1 MNLYF
6 APMEGITGC
15 VYRSTHREVFG
26 GCSAYFAP
34 FITPSDNEKV
44 SKKGLKDV
52 LFENNKG
59 FPLKVQV
66 LTNQSEAFIKF
77 ARKIKAYGYDE
88 INLNLGCPSAT
99 VVGKGRGAGML
110 AEPYKLDKFLYEIF
124 SESDIKISVKTRIGY
139 EDKSEI
145 EDLMNIYN
153 KYQISQ
159 LIVHP
164 RTRIE
169 FYKGIADKDAF
180 KYAYNVSKNK
190 VCYNG
195 DVCSKE
201 DFEEIKNQFPDAE
214 GVMIGRGAIG
224 NPFIFEEI
232 IALSEGIEYR
242 RPSLEERAEAALY
255 QLSAAVA
262 DKGEA
267 VAVRESRKQIAL
279 YLHSFRG
286 AAELRRR
293 INSAESYEDVQGALY
308 AALSEAKIQGG

>member
-1 MNLYF
+1 MPPAAHFLVAEQESGERSRPKGALRANAPPLGIPPPPPGTTVQYF
-6 APMEGITGC
+6 
-15 VYRSTHREVFG
+15 R
-26 GCSAYFAP
+26 
-34 FITPSDNEKV
+34 
-44 SKKGLKDV
+44 
-52 LFENNKG
+52 
-59 FPLKVQV
+59 
-66 LTNQSEAFIKF
+66 
-77 ARKIKAYGYDE
+77 
-88 INLNLGCPSAT
+88 
-99 VVGKGRGAGML
+99 
-110 AEPYKLDKFLYEIF
+110 FLYEIF

-214 GVMIGRGAIG
+214 GVMIGRGALK
-224 NPFIFEEI
+224 NPAIFREINGGARLKTDELIEFSERLTKNYLEFLGSETFTLHKLKEVWYYMLLNFPEEKKI
-232 IALSEGIEYR
+232 SKAIKKANRLIEFT
-242 RPSLEERAEAALY
+242 AAIECLP
-255 QLSAAVA
+255 
-262 DKGEA
+262 
-267 VAVRESRKQIAL
+267 QI
-279 YLHSFRG
+279 
-286 AAELRRR
+286 
-293 INSAESYEDVQGALY
+293 
-308 AALSEAKIQGG
+308 

>member
-77 ARKIKAYGYDE
+77 ANKIKAHGYNE

-124 SESDIKISVKTRIGY
+124 SKCDIKISIKTRIGY
-139 EDKSEI
+139 EERNEI

-153 KYQISQ
+153 KYPISL

-164 RTRIE
+164 RTRME
-169 FYKGIADKDAF
+169 FYKGIADVDAF
-180 KYAYNVSKNK
+180 KYAYSVSKNNI
-190 VCYNG
+190 CYNG

-201 DFEEIKNQFPDAE
+201 DFQVIKNQFPDAE
-214 GVMIGRGAIG
+214 GVMIGRGALK
-224 NPFIFEEI
+224 NPALFREISGGPLLKTDELITFSEKLTENYLEFLGSETFTLHKLKEVCYYMLLNFPEEKKI
-232 IALSEGIEYR
+232 SKAVKKANKLTEFTAAIECL
-242 RPSLEERAEAALY
+242 P
-255 QLSAAVA
+255 
-262 DKGEA
+262 
-267 VAVRESRKQIAL
+267 QI
-279 YLHSFRG
+279 
-286 AAELRRR
+286 
-293 INSAESYEDVQGALY
+293 
-308 AALSEAKIQGG
+308 